1 MINGLIISDD
11 MEEWVNKLNE
21 GLKTCTFI
29 RTKRSI
35 RVTNSLFCITIQRY
49 FNESCR
55 GMCYNFAIID
65 RPLSF
70 TLLKNV
76 LIPIVKAPIIY
87 TPKYYEEE
95 EKC

>member
-1 MINGLIISDD
+1 MINGLIVSNN
-11 MEEWVNKLNE
+11 MKEWADKLNE

-29 RTKRSI
+29 RTKDSI
-35 RVTNSLFCITIQRY
+35 RVVNSLFHITIQRY

-55 GMCYNFAIID
+55 GMCYNFAIVD

-70 TLLKNV
+70 SLLRNI

-87 TPKYYEEE
+87 TSRYKEEE

>member
-1 MINGLIISDD
+1 MINGLIVSDN
-11 MEEWVNKLNE
+11 MEEWADKLNE

-29 RTKRSI
+29 RTKYSI
-35 RVTNSLFCITIQRY
+35 RIVNSLFHITIQRY

-55 GMCYNFAIID
+55 GMCYNFAIVD
-65 RPLSF
+65 KPLSF
-70 TLLKNV
+70 SLLRNI

-87 TPKYYEEE
+87 TSRYKEEE